1 MIPLR
6 PAGYEPFIYDA
17 AYCCL
22 SLISGRIVHFKNYE
36 MVHRDTP
43 STVCANFAHTGD
55 NLSKMQKGKSRNA
68 EREYIK
74 PLKYNKNKTCFAER
88 NI

>member
-1 MIPLR
+1 
-6 PAGYEPFIYDA
+6 
-17 AYCCL
+17 
-22 SLISGRIVHFKNYE
+22 VHFKNYE
-36 MVHRDTP
+36 MVHRDAA

-55 NLSKMQKGKSRNA
+55 TLSKMQKEKSGNA

-74 PLKYNKNKTCFAER
+74 LLKYNKNKPCFAER